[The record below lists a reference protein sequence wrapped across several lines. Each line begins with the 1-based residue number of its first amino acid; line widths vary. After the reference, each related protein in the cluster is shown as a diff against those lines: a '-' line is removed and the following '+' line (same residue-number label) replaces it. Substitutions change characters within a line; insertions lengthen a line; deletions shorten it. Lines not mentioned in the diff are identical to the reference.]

1 LIHGYRLGLPTKCDT
16 LANDLLAGHTVVLPP
31 LYKRFYPQ
39 ENRES
44 LITMQY
50 TQVLL
55 SPVRF
60 FILSLLLMV
69 TPLANANP
77 IANAAIQTPHVVP
90 SAPEIAGDAYLLID
104 FDSGRVLAE
113 KRANER
119 VEPASLTKIM
129 TGYVVINELNNG
141 NMSMDDMV
149 TISKKAWKMP
159 GSKMFIEVGKKVSV
173 RDLIKGMVIQ
183 SGNDASV
190 ALAEHIAGSEE
201 VFAQLM
207 NKYAKSL
214 GMTNTHYVNATGLP
228 HEDHYTSAHD
238 LALLTKAL
246 IQNFPEEYAW
256 YSEKKFTF
264 NGITQYNRNKLLWQ
278 DETVDGLKTGHTES
292 AGYCLVSSA
301 KRDDMRLISVV
312 LGTNSANTRVQ
323 ETQKLLNYGFRFFET
338 HKMYNAFQRLKD
350 VTVWEGNRDLMGLGL
365 AEDLFV
371 TVPRGQYN
379 NLKLDTLVANAIKAP
394 VSEGSEMGELK
405 VTLGEKEIATRP
417 LIALDSVQE
426 GSFFKKLID
435 QVKMTF
441 QSLLGGE

>member
-1 LIHGYRLGLPTKCDT
+1 MYYTPALSHTIRL
-16 LANDLLAGHTVVLPP
+16 
-31 LYKRFYPQ
+31 
-39 ENRES
+39 
-44 LITMQY
+44 
-50 TQVLL
+50 
-55 SPVRF
+55 
-60 FILSLLLMV
+60 FILSCMLIFSAV
-69 TPLANANP
+69 SSANP
-77 IANAAIQTPHVVP
+77 TAIAAIQTPHVVP
-90 SAPEIAGDAYLLID
+90 SPPEIAGNAYLLID
-104 FDSGRVLAE
+104 FDSGRILAE
-113 KRANER
+113 KDADKR

-149 TISKKAWKMP
+149 TISQKAWKMP
-159 GSKMFIEVGKKVSV
+159 GSKMFIEVGKQVAV

-228 HEDHYTSAHD
+228 HEEHYTSAHD
-238 LALLTKAL
+238 LVLLTKAL
-246 IQNFPEEYAW
+246 IKNFPEEYSW

-350 VTVWEGNRDLMGLGL
+350 VTVWEGNRDLIGLGL
-365 AEDLFV
+365 AEDLYV

-394 VSEGSEMGELK
+394 IGEGSEIGQLK
-405 VTLGEKEIATRP
+405 VTLGDKEVASRP

-441 QSLLGGE
+441 QSLWDKSA